1 MWKKLFGLNHSNE
14 TSLLVLSSGTVC
26 FSAFYK
32 MKLITEWKYSQL
44 SGWLTLFHR
53 SGPTIWMQLHHHPK
67 HLPASQNNL
76 FSLHS
81 SLCQMLFEGLRKA
94 RRCWVRTSIVLLF
107 KSMSK
112 FTTFKPFTPEP
123 PKTTCLLP
131 HPLYCLWHNSQEQIC
146 HINCARVKRYFNPC
160 YSEQFYINRGYY
172 MAARGYKISLWVLK
186 NISLIRCAHS

>member
-1 MWKKLFGLNHSNE
+1 MLLFVLYVILTLEYVEKIVWSEPFKWDLFASPFTWYYLFFSILQNE
-14 TSLLVLSSGTVC
+14 INNG
-26 FSAFYK
+26 
-32 MKLITEWKYSQL
+32 MKVHSQL

-81 SLCQMLFEGLRKA
+81 SLCQMPFEGLRKA

-107 KSMSK
+107 KSMTK

-123 PKTTCLLP
+123 PITSDPTVK
-131 HPLYCLWHNSQEQIC
+131 NSSVI
-146 HINCARVKRYFNPC
+146 
-160 YSEQFYINRGYY
+160 
-172 MAARGYKISLWVLK
+172 
-186 NISLIRCAHS
+186 

>member
-14 TSLLVLSSGTVC
+14 TSLLVLSRGTIC
-26 FSAFYK
+26 FSPFYK

-81 SLCQMLFEGLRKA
+81 SLCQMPFEGLRKA

-107 KSMSK
+107 KSMTK
-112 FTTFKPFTPEP
+112 FTTFKPFTPESP
-123 PKTTCLLP
+123 ITSDPTVK
-131 HPLYCLWHNSQEQIC
+131 NSSVI
-146 HINCARVKRYFNPC
+146 
-160 YSEQFYINRGYY
+160 
-172 MAARGYKISLWVLK
+172 
-186 NISLIRCAHS
+186 

>member
-1 MWKKLFGLNHSNE
+1 MWKKLFGLNHSNG
-14 TSLLVLSSGTVC
+14 TSLLVLSRGTIC

-53 SGPTIWMQLHHHPK
+53 SGPTIWMQLHRHPK

-94 RRCWVRTSIVLLF
+94 RRRWVRTSIVLLF

-123 PKTTCLLP
+123 PITSDTTVK
-131 HPLYCLWHNSQEQIC
+131 NSSVI
-146 HINCARVKRYFNPC
+146 
-160 YSEQFYINRGYY
+160 
-172 MAARGYKISLWVLK
+172 
-186 NISLIRCAHS
+186 